1 MTANDRLIKIA
12 TATPQTLARIDKI
25 LDGTDGKPDK
35 ADVDARLITYTEAG
49 RRLNLSRPT
58 IYKLVRSGRLEAVP
72 LDGVNRIRLQSVI
85 NFANGATR

>member
-1 MTANDRLIKIA
+1 MIKLLA
-12 TATPQTLARIDKI
+12 ATPQVLAKIDAV
-25 LDGTDGKPDK
+25 LSGTDGRPDK

-49 RRLNLSRPT
+49 RRFNLSRPT